1 MKENQTQK
9 FYWGIGLENETYMQF
24 EEPLIVSGEFIQQKI
39 GFEKYSIDYRKCY
52 KPYSLAPLLEQA
64 FSTHENYKVSRMI
77 NSHSLEKMDVNFQ
90 HKTIPALDAIIHTND
105 STVVKPAPIAN
116 PEYLGQSIMERF
128 LENQPYNIQSMITQR
143 DKTMGSVHFDGD
155 SIEFVTKYFENRT
168 VVESCNELRATK
180 KLFLDKINESAVFEE
195 KLNFPDY
202 NKGLNMFMTNQENL
216 VLFNNGTYHF
226 HITLPTLTEDSRIVD
241 YDAFDKTHA
250 NAIYMLQ
257 WFEPFFI
264 ATLGSPDI
272 MGVIS
277 NQVHSDK
284 NFTLGSMR
292 NAMSRYIGVGT
303 YNKAM
308 PKGKILTYKVDDF
321 RKLLKFEKE
330 DNIWWR
336 DQIEKEMEYELLP
349 EVGLDFNQEK
359 MYQSGFEFR
368 SLDEFPAAYLN
379 DVLYAIILICEHAL
393 NLPDIKWGHDSV
405 VWNNLVFKTLKF
417 GYATEVTAE
426 EKTELLDL
434 LKIIDPLSPS
444 CNTLTAEFESIV
456 LLDEFFFKILEV
468 LHNKYKDNNICI
480 GTMYGKEA
488 SSSPTWEN
496 FNKYQ
501 TEQHILQITA
511 LATAKEIYSE
521 QQTDYLCKPTI
532 NLNTDRNYATY
543 L

>member
-9 FYWGIGLENETYMQF
+9 YYWGIGLENETYMQF
-24 EEPLIVSGEFIQQKI
+24 EESLIVSGEFIQEKI

-52 KPYSLAPLLEQA
+52 KPESITPLLKKA
-64 FSTHENYKVSRMI
+64 FSLNENYKVSRMI
-77 NSHSLEKMDVNFQ
+77 NSHSLEKLDINFQ
-90 HKTIPALDAIIHTND
+90 HKTIKVPTSKGSSDT
-105 STVVKPAPIAN
+105 TTEVKTHSIDN
-116 PEYLGQSIMERF
+116 PEYLGKSIMELF
-128 LENQPYNIQSMITQR
+128 LEDQPYNIQSMITQR
-143 DKTMGSVHFDGD
+143 EKTMGSVHFDGD

-168 VVESCNELRATK
+168 IVDSCNELKATK
-180 KLFLDKINESAVFEE
+180 KLFLDKINESSVLQE

-226 HITLPTLTEDSRIVD
+226 HITLPTLTENSRIVD
-241 YDAFDKTHA
+241 YNTFDTTHA
-250 NAIYMLQ
+250 NAIYLLQ

-277 NQVHSDK
+277 NTYDLDE

-303 YNKAM
+303 YNKSM
-308 PKGKILTYKVDDF
+308 PKGKILTYKVADF

-336 DQIEKEMEYELLP
+336 DRIELEMEYELLP

-368 SLDEFPAAYLN
+368 SFDEFPATYLN
-379 DVLYAIILICEHAL
+379 DVLFAIIIICEHAV
-393 NLPDIKWGHDSV
+393 NLPNIKWGHDSV
-405 VWNNLVFKTLKF
+405 AWNNLVFKSLKYGYLTEINEEEKQEVLNLLQLLNPSDTNFNTLK
-417 GYATEVTAE
+417 
-426 EKTELLDL
+426 
-434 LKIIDPLSPS
+434 
-444 CNTLTAEFESIV
+444 AEFEEIV
-456 LLDEFFFKILEV
+456 LLDEFFFKILAV
-468 LHNKYKDNNICI
+468 LHDKYKDNNFCI
-480 GTMYGKEA
+480 DAMSGQKTTF
-488 SSSPTWEN
+488 PPQWDN

-501 TEQHILQITA
+501 VEQHRLQISPMLSPKTSY
-511 LATAKEIYSE
+511 TRK
-521 QQTDYLCKPTI
+521 K
-532 NLNTDRNYATY
+532 NYKTKLENQVTEVY
-543 L
+543 